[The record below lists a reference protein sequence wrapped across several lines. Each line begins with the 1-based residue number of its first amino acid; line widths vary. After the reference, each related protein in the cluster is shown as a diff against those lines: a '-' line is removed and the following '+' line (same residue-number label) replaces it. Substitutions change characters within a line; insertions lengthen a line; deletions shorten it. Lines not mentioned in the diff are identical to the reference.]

1 MSTFLLAAVAACL
14 VVLAD
19 LNRTKLALLG
29 SVSRLRQAA
38 ITLGCRGLANRH
50 DAAPLVVL

>member
-1 MSTFLLAAVAACL
+1 MSTFLLAVVAACL

-29 SVSRLRQAA
+29 SVSRLRQAT

-50 DAAPLVVL
+50 DAAPLIVL